1 MDTKQSGTFD
11 RLRFYK
17 FTFTLKVTET
27 IVFPFSFKG
36 LLLRNAIKNVF
47 VKEFEAGIVN
57 EIFESRISKETA
69 EKLGIGSHP
78 PRGYIIEDD
87 TAPKLKY
94 LPGDVIYFNLILI
107 GDTIRYINMFI
118 DAVLLLA
125 KKYWLGRKSG
135 FGRGSFALESVTL
148 NGEAVYDKEKEKL
161 TLNSF
166 APLSIEYLNFDNS
179 YKRLIINFI
188 TPTCIVPEND
198 VKPILINRTGDI
210 KLFMLMLYRRLLHL
224 QYLYC
229 GNKEFTIDK
238 LIHDTIK
245 ITGADLEN
253 HIFRIGNEKFE
264 GFTGAIEIEGIK
276 REYVPL
282 FLLGEQLHAGKDCS
296 YGFGKYEILN

>member
-1 MDTKQSGTFD
+1 MELLPADIFNN
-11 RLRFYK
+11 LRFYK

-36 LLLRNAIKNVF
+36 LLLRNALKNVF
-47 VKEFEAGIVN
+47 VKEFEAGIIN
-57 EIFESRISKETA
+57 EIFGSMLSKETA

-94 LPGDVIYFNLILI
+94 LPGDIIYFNLILI
-107 GDTIRYINMFI
+107 GDTIRYINMFTE
-118 DAVLLLA
+118 AVLLLA

-135 FGRGSFALESVTL
+135 FGRGSFELENVSV
-148 NGEAVYDKEKEKL
+148 NGETVYDKEKEKL
-161 TLNSF
+161 SVNNFT
-166 APLSIEYLNFDNS
+166 PLSIGNLNADKSF
-179 YKRLIINFI
+179 KRLILNFI

-229 GNKEFTIDK
+229 GKEEFTFDK
-238 LIHDTIK
+238 LIHDNIK
-245 ITGADLEN
+245 ITGSDLKN
-253 HIFRIGNEKFE
+253 HIFVIGNEKFE
-264 GFTGAIEIEGIK
+264 GFTGSIEFEGIK
-276 REYVPL
+276 REYIPL
-282 FLLGEQLHAGKDCS
+282 FLLGEQLHVGKDCS